1 MVDDNIYMFPRAV
14 GPMLRK
20 HHEDLLSQPF
30 PQRLKDLLAMLEEA
44 CGPVD
49 VRELAKAETG
59 EPAVPPQSRRDK
71 PE

>member
-1 MVDDNIYMFPRAV
+1 MVDDNIFAFPRAI

-20 HHEDLLSQPF
+20 HHENLLKQPF

-44 CGPVD
+44 GGSVD
-49 VRELAKAETG
+49 LGVLADADTCEA
-59 EPAVPPQSRRDK
+59 AVPQDCLPEK